1 MMTEHLKFVEAL
13 NNKYLW
19 EIYIEGMNLPKAR
32 KELSKENAQWFLQQ
46 GYKLNKTKKYY
57 KELME
62 VCESHVA
69 LNP

>member
-1 MMTEHLKFVEAL
+1 MMTEHLKFVESL

-46 GYKLNKTKKYY
+46 GYKLNKTKNTIVTGKQIGRA
-57 KELME
+57 
-62 VCESHVA
+62 HV
-69 LNP
+69 